1 MLPIF
6 VTMLL
11 MALVVTFLTEATSN
25 TATTALLM
33 PVLAAVA
40 ISVRIDPLWLM
51 VPAAMSASC
60 AFMLPV
66 ATAPNAVVFGTG
78 ELPIQRIVREGLFL
92 NLIGAVVIATTLW
105 VRLT

>member
-1 MLPIF
+1 VLPIF

-78 ELPIQRIVREGLFL
+78 ELPIQRMVREGLFL

>member
-1 MLPIF
+1 
-6 VTMLL
+6 
-11 MALVVTFLTEATSN
+11 MAVVVTFLTEATSN

-40 ISVRIDPLWLM
+40 LAVEIDPLWLM

-78 ELPIQRIVREGLFL
+78 ELPIQRMVREGLFL
-92 NLIGAVVIATTLW
+92 NLIGALIIATVLW
-105 VRLT
+105 LRLS